1 MHSFEEHAKEV
12 YTLQWSPCGPGS
24 DNPSAPLLLATAS
37 FDSDV
42 RLWDAE
48 AGRCVQR
55 LAKHNDAVYSVAFSP
70 DGALLASGDTNG
82 LVYVWSA
89 RDGRLVRR
97 YEGGGDIYDVEW
109 SPGGDRIA
117 VCSSDHTIAVMD
129 LRK

>member
-1 MHSFEEHAKEV
+1 MPLCSGKETGSIVLPHAADE
-12 YTLQWSPCGPGS
+12 PGPI
-24 DNPSAPLLLATAS
+24 
-37 FDSDV
+37 
-42 RLWDAE
+42 
-48 AGRCVQR
+48 
-55 LAKHNDAVYSVAFSP
+55 
-70 DGALLASGDTNG
+70 LLASGDTNG

-109 SPGGDRIA
+109 SPSGDRIA

>member
-1 MHSFEEHAKEV
+1 MPRARLLAHTLAGRGLAV
-12 YTLQWSPCGPGS
+12 PVAGDQATLQ
-24 DNPSAPLLLATAS
+24 PSAQHTGLVSA
-37 FDSDV
+37 
-42 RLWDAE
+42 
-48 AGRCVQR
+48 
-55 LAKHNDAVYSVAFSP
+55 VAFSP